1 MPSGLKRLT
10 LAAVTREGL
19 GYARMPKTDH
29 SDGAGTLA
37 SGGVIVAH
45 RACPP
50 PYARICEATNLNRQ
64 VVARRRYDVRI
75 SLVAD
80 EARSSAPRPD
90 RAQGA
95 SPPVA
100 PLTPS
105 TAEGPS
111 DAELVRRL
119 GDADGAALSQ
129 LYQRFGRPCY
139 SLARRICADE
149 GLAEDVVQE
158 VFLTLWRDPTRFDPS
173 RGGFATW
180 LLTLIHHKAVD
191 AVRRESTIRRRT
203 VAAPE
208 AGEDWSPTP
217 VPGADQAALARVAA
231 GQVRAALHRLPVD
244 QRQVLALAYFG
255 GHTQREIAVLTGVP
269 LGTVKS
275 RMFTAVQRLRVLLN
289 DQLGPDALVTEAS
302 VVREVNR

>member
-1 MPSGLKRLT
+1 M
-10 LAAVTREGL
+10 
-19 GYARMPKTDH
+19 
-29 SDGAGTLA
+29 
-37 SGGVIVAH
+37 
-45 RACPP
+45 
-50 PYARICEATNLNRQ
+50 
-64 VVARRRYDVRI
+64 
-75 SLVAD
+75 AD
-80 EARSSAPRPD
+80 DARSSTPRPD
-90 RAQGA
+90 RWQDTAEPAPQAPGA
-95 SPPVA
+95 S
-100 PLTPS
+100 
-105 TAEGPS
+105 EGPS

-191 AVRRESTIRRRT
+191 VVRKESTIRRRM

-217 VPGADQAALARVAA
+217 APGADQAAMARVAA
-231 GQVRAALHRLPVD
+231 GQVRAALHRLPAE
-244 QRQVLALAYFG
+244 QRHVLALAYFG

-275 RMFTAVQRLRVLLN
+275 RMFTAVQRLRSLLN
-289 DQLGPDALVTEAS
+289 DQLGPDSLVAEAS
-302 VVREVNR
+302 AVREVSR

>member
-1 MPSGLKRLT
+1 M
-10 LAAVTREGL
+10 
-19 GYARMPKTDH
+19 
-29 SDGAGTLA
+29 
-37 SGGVIVAH
+37 
-45 RACPP
+45 
-50 PYARICEATNLNRQ
+50 
-64 VVARRRYDVRI
+64 
-75 SLVAD
+75 AD

-90 RAQGA
+90 REQAPA
-95 SPPVA
+95 EPSPPILSA
-100 PLTPS
+100 
-105 TAEGPS
+105 AEGPS

-191 AVRRESTIRRRT
+191 AVRRESTIRRRM

-208 AGEDWSPTP
+208 AGEEWSPTP
-217 VPGADQAALARVAA
+217 VPGADQAAMARVAA
-231 GQVRAALHRLPVD
+231 GQVRAALHRLPVE
-244 QRQVLALAYFG
+244 QRQALALAYFG

-275 RMFTAVQRLRVLLN
+275 RMFTAVQRLRTLLA
-289 DQLGPDALVTEAS
+289 DQLGPDTLVAEAR
-302 VVREVNR
+302 VVREVSR

>member
-1 MPSGLKRLT
+1 M
-10 LAAVTREGL
+10 
-19 GYARMPKTDH
+19 
-29 SDGAGTLA
+29 
-37 SGGVIVAH
+37 
-45 RACPP
+45 
-50 PYARICEATNLNRQ
+50 
-64 VVARRRYDVRI
+64 
-75 SLVAD
+75 AD
-80 EARSSAPRPD
+80 EARSNGPRPD
-90 RAQGA
+90 RWDGTPEPA
-95 SPPVA
+95 SAV
-100 PLTPS
+100 PS
-105 TAEGPS
+105 PAEGPS
-111 DAELVRRL
+111 DVELVRRL
-119 GDADGAALSQ
+119 READGEALSQ

-158 VFLTLWRDPTRFDPS
+158 VFLTLWRDPDRYDPS

-191 AVRRESTIRRRT
+191 AVRRESTLRRRM

-217 VPGADQAALARVAA
+217 VPGADQAAMARVAA
-231 GQVRAALHRLPVD
+231 GQVRAALHRLPPE

-275 RMFTAVQRLRVLLN
+275 RMFTAVQRLRAMLA
-289 DQLGPDALVTEAS
+289 DQLGPDDLVAEARM
-302 VVREVNR
+302 VREVHR

>member
-1 MPSGLKRLT
+1 M
-10 LAAVTREGL
+10 
-19 GYARMPKTDH
+19 
-29 SDGAGTLA
+29 
-37 SGGVIVAH
+37 
-45 RACPP
+45 
-50 PYARICEATNLNRQ
+50 
-64 VVARRRYDVRI
+64 
-75 SLVAD
+75 AD
-80 EARSSAPRPD
+80 EARSSAPRPERWRNSSD
-90 RAQGA
+90 PV
-95 SPPVA
+95 PPA
-100 PLTPS
+100 LS
-105 TAEGPS
+105 MGEGPS
-111 DAELVRRL
+111 DVELVRRL
-119 GDADGAALSQ
+119 ADADGAALSQ

-158 VFLTLWRDPTRFDPS
+158 VFLTLWRDPSRFDPA

-191 AVRRESTIRRRT
+191 AVRRESTIRRRM

-217 VPGADQAALARVAA
+217 VPGADQAAMARVAA
-231 GQVRAALHRLPVD
+231 GQVRAALHRLPVE

-275 RMFTAVQRLRVLLN
+275 RMFTAVQRLRSLLA
-289 DQLGPDALVTEAS
+289 DQLGPDTLIAEAR
-302 VVREVNR
+302 VVREAKR

>member
-1 MPSGLKRLT
+1 M
-10 LAAVTREGL
+10 
-19 GYARMPKTDH
+19 
-29 SDGAGTLA
+29 
-37 SGGVIVAH
+37 
-45 RACPP
+45 
-50 PYARICEATNLNRQ
+50 
-64 VVARRRYDVRI
+64 
-75 SLVAD
+75 AD

-90 RAQGA
+90 RGQGR
-95 SPPVA
+95 PGPVA
-100 PLTPS
+100 PVPRLP
-105 TAEGPS
+105 EGPS
-111 DAELVRRL
+111 DAELVQRL
-119 GDADGAALSQ
+119 RQADGSALSQ

-191 AVRRESTIRRRT
+191 AVRRESTIRRRM

-217 VPGADQAALARVAA
+217 VPGADQAAMARVAA
-231 GQVRAALHRLPVD
+231 GQVRAALHLLPYE
-244 QRQVLALAYFG
+244 QRHVLALAYFG

-275 RMFTAVQRLRVLLN
+275 RMFTAVQRLRSLLA
-289 DQLGPDALVTEAS
+289 DELGPETLVAEAQRA
-302 VVREVNR
+302 REVKR

>member
-1 MPSGLKRLT
+1 M
-10 LAAVTREGL
+10 
-19 GYARMPKTDH
+19 
-29 SDGAGTLA
+29 
-37 SGGVIVAH
+37 
-45 RACPP
+45 
-50 PYARICEATNLNRQ
+50 
-64 VVARRRYDVRI
+64 
-75 SLVAD
+75 AD
-80 EARSSAPRPD
+80 EARSSAPRPERWRNSSD
-90 RAQGA
+90 PV
-95 SPPVA
+95 PPA
-100 PLTPS
+100 LS
-105 TAEGPS
+105 MGEGPS
-111 DAELVRRL
+111 DVELVRRL

-158 VFLTLWRDPTRFDPS
+158 VFLTLWRDPSRFDPA

-191 AVRRESTIRRRT
+191 AVRRESTIRRRM

-217 VPGADQAALARVAA
+217 VPGADQAAMARVAA
-231 GQVRAALHRLPVD
+231 GQVRAALHRLPVE

-275 RMFTAVQRLRVLLN
+275 RMFTAVQRLRSLLA
-289 DQLGPDALVTEAS
+289 DQLGPDTLIAEAR
-302 VVREVNR
+302 VVREAKR

>member
-1 MPSGLKRLT
+1 M
-10 LAAVTREGL
+10 
-19 GYARMPKTDH
+19 
-29 SDGAGTLA
+29 
-37 SGGVIVAH
+37 
-45 RACPP
+45 
-50 PYARICEATNLNRQ
+50 
-64 VVARRRYDVRI
+64 
-75 SLVAD
+75 AD
-80 EARSSAPRPD
+80 EARSNGPPPD
-90 RAQGA
+90 RWGGA
-95 SPPVA
+95 PEP
-100 PLTPS
+100 
-105 TAEGPS
+105 GPS

-119 GDADGAALSQ
+119 AEADGSALSQ

-158 VFLTLWRDPTRFDPS
+158 VFLTLWRDPARYDPS

-191 AVRRESTIRRRT
+191 AVRRESTLRRRM

-208 AGEDWSPTP
+208 AGEEWSPTP
-217 VPGADQAALARVAA
+217 VPGADQAAIARVAA
-231 GQVRAALHRLPVD
+231 SQVRAALHRLPFE

-275 RMFTAVQRLRVLLN
+275 RMFTAVQRLRSLLA
-289 DQLGPDALVTEAS
+289 DQLGPDDLVAEARM
-302 VVREVNR
+302 VREVNR

>member
-1 MPSGLKRLT
+1 M
-10 LAAVTREGL
+10 
-19 GYARMPKTDH
+19 
-29 SDGAGTLA
+29 
-37 SGGVIVAH
+37 
-45 RACPP
+45 
-50 PYARICEATNLNRQ
+50 
-64 VVARRRYDVRI
+64 
-75 SLVAD
+75 AD

-90 RAQGA
+90 RWQGR
-95 SPPVA
+95 PGPVA
-100 PLTPS
+100 PVPS
-105 TAEGPS
+105 LAEGPS
-111 DAELVRRL
+111 DAELVQRL
-119 GDADGAALSQ
+119 RQADGAALSQ

-191 AVRRESTIRRRT
+191 AVRRESTIRRRM

-217 VPGADQAALARVAA
+217 VPGADQAAMARVAA
-231 GQVRAALHRLPVD
+231 GQVRAALHRLPHE

-275 RMFTAVQRLRVLLN
+275 RMFTAVQRLRSLLA
-289 DQLGPDALVTEAS
+289 DQLGPETLVTEAQTA
-302 VVREVNR
+302 REVKR

>member
-1 MPSGLKRLT
+1 
-10 LAAVTREGL
+10 
-19 GYARMPKTDH
+19 
-29 SDGAGTLA
+29 
-37 SGGVIVAH
+37 
-45 RACPP
+45 
-50 PYARICEATNLNRQ
+50 
-64 VVARRRYDVRI
+64 
-75 SLVAD
+75 VAD
-80 EARSSAPRPD
+80 EARSSVPRPERWRNSSD
-90 RAQGA
+90 PV
-95 SPPVA
+95 PPA
-100 PLTPS
+100 LS
-105 TAEGPS
+105 MGEGPS
-111 DAELVRRL
+111 DVELVRRL

-158 VFLTLWRDPTRFDPS
+158 VFLTLWRDPTRFDPA

-191 AVRRESTIRRRT
+191 AVRRESTIRRRM

-217 VPGADQAALARVAA
+217 APGADQAAMARVAA
-231 GQVRAALHRLPVD
+231 GQVRAALHRLPAE

-275 RMFTAVQRLRVLLN
+275 RMFTAVQRLRSLLA
-289 DQLGPDALVTEAS
+289 DQLGPDTLVAEAR
-302 VVREVNR
+302 VVREAKR

>member
-1 MPSGLKRLT
+1 M
-10 LAAVTREGL
+10 
-19 GYARMPKTDH
+19 
-29 SDGAGTLA
+29 
-37 SGGVIVAH
+37 
-45 RACPP
+45 
-50 PYARICEATNLNRQ
+50 
-64 VVARRRYDVRI
+64 
-75 SLVAD
+75 AD
-80 EARSSAPRPD
+80 EARSSVPRPERWRNSSD
-90 RAQGA
+90 PV
-95 SPPVA
+95 PPA
-100 PLTPS
+100 LS
-105 TAEGPS
+105 MGEGPS
-111 DAELVRRL
+111 DVELVRRL

-158 VFLTLWRDPTRFDPS
+158 VFLTLWRDPSRFDPA

-191 AVRRESTIRRRT
+191 AVRRESTIRRRM

-217 VPGADQAALARVAA
+217 VPGADQAAMARVAA
-231 GQVRAALHRLPVD
+231 GQVRAALHRLPVE

-275 RMFTAVQRLRVLLN
+275 RMFTAVQRLRSLLA
-289 DQLGPDALVTEAS
+289 DQLGPDTLIAEAR
-302 VVREVNR
+302 VVREAKR

>member
-1 MPSGLKRLT
+1 
-10 LAAVTREGL
+10 
-19 GYARMPKTDH
+19 
-29 SDGAGTLA
+29 
-37 SGGVIVAH
+37 
-45 RACPP
+45 
-50 PYARICEATNLNRQ
+50 
-64 VVARRRYDVRI
+64 
-75 SLVAD
+75 VAD
-80 EARSSAPRPD
+80 EARSNGPRPD
-90 RAQGA
+90 RWDGTPEPA
-95 SPPVA
+95 SSVPNP
-100 PLTPS
+100 T
-105 TAEGPS
+105 EGPS
-111 DAELVRRL
+111 DVELVRRL
-119 GDADGAALSQ
+119 READGEALSQ

-158 VFLTLWRDPTRFDPS
+158 VFLTLWRDPARYDPS

-191 AVRRESTIRRRT
+191 AVRRESTLRKRL

-217 VPGADQAALARVAA
+217 VQGADQAAMARVAA
-231 GQVRAALHRLPVD
+231 GQVHAALHRLPPE

-275 RMFTAVQRLRVLLN
+275 RMFTAVQRLRAMLAN
-289 DQLGPDALVTEAS
+289 QLGPDDLVAEARM
-302 VVREVNR
+302 VREVNR

>member
-1 MPSGLKRLT
+1 
-10 LAAVTREGL
+10 
-19 GYARMPKTDH
+19 
-29 SDGAGTLA
+29 
-37 SGGVIVAH
+37 
-45 RACPP
+45 
-50 PYARICEATNLNRQ
+50 
-64 VVARRRYDVRI
+64 VRI

-80 EARSSAPRPD
+80 EPRSSAPRPERWHD
-90 RAQGA
+90 A
-95 SPPVA
+95 SEPA
-100 PLTPS
+100 PLLPEP
-105 TAEGPS
+105 AQGPS

-119 GDADGAALSQ
+119 KDADGAALSE

-158 VFLTLWRDPTRFDPS
+158 VFLTLWRDPSRFDPA

-191 AVRRESTIRRRT
+191 AVRRESTIRRRM

-217 VPGADQAALARVAA
+217 APGADQAAIARVAA
-231 GQVRAALHRLPVD
+231 SQVRAALHDLPFE

-275 RMFTAVQRLRVLLN
+275 RMFTAVQRLRSLLS
-289 DQLGPDALVTEAS
+289 DQLGPETLIAEARM
-302 VVREVNR
+302 VREVNR

>member
-1 MPSGLKRLT
+1 M
-10 LAAVTREGL
+10 
-19 GYARMPKTDH
+19 
-29 SDGAGTLA
+29 
-37 SGGVIVAH
+37 
-45 RACPP
+45 
-50 PYARICEATNLNRQ
+50 
-64 VVARRRYDVRI
+64 
-75 SLVAD
+75 AD
-80 EARSSAPRPD
+80 EARSRAPRPD
-90 RAQGA
+90 RWQN
-95 SPPVA
+95 SSESVPPA
-100 PLTPS
+100 LS
-105 TAEGPS
+105 MGEGPS
-111 DAELVRRL
+111 DVELVRRL

-158 VFLTLWRDPTRFDPS
+158 VFLTLWRDPTRFDPA

-191 AVRRESTIRRRT
+191 AVRRESTIRRRM

-217 VPGADQAALARVAA
+217 VPGADQAAMARVAA
-231 GQVRAALHRLPVD
+231 GQVRAALHRLPVE

-275 RMFTAVQRLRVLLN
+275 RMFTAVQRLRSLLA
-289 DQLGPDALVTEAS
+289 DQLGPDTLVAEAR
-302 VVREVNR
+302 VVREAKR

>member
-1 MPSGLKRLT
+1 LPG
-10 LAAVTREGL
+10 V
-19 GYARMPKTDH
+19 
-29 SDGAGTLA
+29 GT
-37 SGGVIVAH
+37 
-45 RACPP
+45 
-50 PYARICEATNLNRQ
+50 
-64 VVARRRYDVRI
+64 DVRI
-75 SLVAD
+75 ALVAD

-90 RAQGA
+90 QWQDA
-95 SPPVA
+95 SQPVA
-100 PLTPS
+100 SDPKLT
-105 TAEGPS
+105 EEPS
-111 DAELVRRL
+111 DAELVQRL
-119 GDADGAALSQ
+119 GNADGTALSR

-158 VFLTLWRDPTRFDPS
+158 VFLTLWRDPARYDPA

-191 AVRRESTIRRRT
+191 AVRRESTIRRRM

-217 VPGADQAALARVAA
+217 MPGADQTALARVAA
-231 GQVRAALHRLPVD
+231 DQVRAALHRLPLE

-255 GHTQREIAVLTGVP
+255 GHTQREIAVLIGVP

-275 RMFTAVQRLRVLLN
+275 RMFTAVQRLRSLLA
-289 DQLGPDALVTEAS
+289 DQLGPETLVAEAGMA
-302 VVREVNR
+302 RGADR